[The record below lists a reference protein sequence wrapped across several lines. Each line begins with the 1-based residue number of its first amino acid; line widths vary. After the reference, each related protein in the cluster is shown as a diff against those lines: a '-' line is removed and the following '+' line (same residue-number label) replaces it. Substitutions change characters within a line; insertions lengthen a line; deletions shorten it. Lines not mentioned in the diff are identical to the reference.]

1 MCIVS
6 DQGAAAASFRPARPR
21 KCILLKNMEFLF
33 VYCPACE
40 AAYRVPGDRA
50 EQMVRMRCGRCGL
63 VFEPDLKS
71 ARRARDEAD
80 PGNSPASP
88 PSAPSS
94 TAAPLTAARRA
105 EAMAHIGPPP
115 PYRPVKPARTATAAP
130 TQPAVGRPPPAAN
143 PAVANKYGPIPPYRP
158 IGPGPR
164 PFARGQAP
172 DLEPWRS
179 ASLVRAAPDSGEDGL
194 DGHGD
199 PNGPIGPGLAIGP
212 RGGQSASPSWSIR
225 REPPRA
231 MGPVDFSLFP
241 LRTELPPAEP
251 GAASTRESEP
261 ASPIDDDEAD
271 APPRRGMFVVP
282 LPWVAI
288 PVAAGVLGGALYQM
302 RDGVMRVFP
311 GTIPIYAALR
321 IAPALPPTCPPKSGA
336 DGTERPVDP
345 DASCPGS
352 GPDSEPPSPRP

>member
-1 MCIVS
+1 MYFIE
-6 DQGAAAASFRPARPR
+6 
-21 KCILLKNMEFLF
+21 NMEFLF

-164 PFARGQAP
+164 PFARGQARIWSP
-172 DLEPWRS
+172 GGALRWS
-179 ASLVRAAPDSGEDGL
+179 APPRFRGGRAGRARRPQWADRAGPRDRAARGSIGL
-194 DGHGD
+194 PVLEH
-199 PNGPIGPGLAIGP
+199 
-212 RGGQSASPSWSIR
+212 
-225 REPPRA
+225 PPRA
-231 MGPVDFSLFP
+231 AAGDGACRFFAVSSANRTAAGGARRRQHSRIRTRFP
-241 LRTELPPAEP
+241 DRRRRGRRPATARHVRRAAALGRDSRRGRRTGRRVCTRCATGSCACFPERSRFTPPSGSRRRFRPPARRNRARTARNVPSIPTPLAPVP
-251 GAASTRESEP
+251 GR
-261 ASPIDDDEAD
+261 
-271 APPRRGMFVVP
+271 
-282 LPWVAI
+282 I
-288 PVAAGVLGGALYQM
+288 PNRHRHAHEIVDCNSRQITVLL
-302 RDGVMRVFP
+302 
-311 GTIPIYAALR
+311 
-321 IAPALPPTCPPKSGA
+321 
-336 DGTERPVDP
+336 
-345 DASCPGS
+345 
-352 GPDSEPPSPRP
+352 